1 MRNRLIHKT
10 WRNSSGISLIEIL
23 LYILILLIIL
33 SVGSGLI
40 SKQYPKYS
48 LINAAWEITSQ
59 LYYAR
64 YKAVFSGCKI
74 KVVLASQKIILEQ
87 YDNDQKEWISLKTHL
102 LEGVKVQAN
111 NTPIFHPKGTVSNL
125 ASIFISNSSGMR
137 KITIAISGRIKV
149 IDL

>member
-1 MRNRLIHKT
+1 MRYRFIQHAIQES
-10 WRNSSGISLIEIL
+10 RGISLIEIL

-40 SKQYPKYS
+40 SRQYPKYS
-48 LINAAWEITSQ
+48 LNNAAWKITSH
-59 LYYAR
+59 LYFAR
-64 YKAVFSGCKI
+64 YRAVFSGQKI
-74 KVVLASQKIILEQ
+74 KAVFANQKIILER
-87 YDNDQKEWISLKTHL
+87 YDEDQKKWDSLKTEY

-125 ASIFISNSSGMR
+125 ASIFVSNSSGMR

-149 IDL
+149 LDL